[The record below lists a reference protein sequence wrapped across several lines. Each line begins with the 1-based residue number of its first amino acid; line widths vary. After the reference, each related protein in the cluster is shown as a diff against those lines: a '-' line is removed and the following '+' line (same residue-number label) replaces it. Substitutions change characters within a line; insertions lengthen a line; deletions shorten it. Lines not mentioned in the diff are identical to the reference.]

1 MLAGSGAPPPEEI
14 QLKEKYNFLL
24 PDSITWFSFLAGY
37 LPECV
42 N

>member
-24 PDSITWFSFLAGY
+24 PASITWFSFLAGY
-37 LPECV
+37 LRQCV
-42 N
+42 H